1 VAQTTVSADAYP
13 PLLSLTYFT
22 LIVIVI
28 GREPWYALAA
38 AGGLLV
44 IPSYITDTDTS
55 TWLTLI
61 FGLSAVG
68 LALQGGMP
76 DVPQAIRKMLDRFRR
91 PAPRL
96 KAAAAADGTT
106 KVPRPSGPLELHSD
120 KILVRFG
127 GHVAVDELSV
137 QAQTGRITGLI
148 GPNGA
153 GKTTTFDVL
162 SGLRRPSGGQVY
174 VQETDMTRRSP
185 SVRARAGIGRT
196 FQKMELFDSL
206 TVRENVA
213 MGYEGPL
220 AGANPAWH
228 LLARPGDAA
237 ACRQATDEALALCDI
252 EAVAEV
258 NAGSLSTG
266 QRRLVELARCLAG
279 PFRVLLLDEP
289 SSGLDVAETERF
301 GEILKDVVEKRGVGI
316 LLVEHDMSLV
326 LGICDEIFVLDFGEL
341 IFTGTPAEVR
351 ASDVVR
357 AAYLGDP
364 EVEDAVDPSHHPE
377 LSVETQS

>member
-1 VAQTTVSADAYP
+1 V
-13 PLLSLTYFT
+13 
-22 LIVIVI
+22 
-28 GREPWYALAA
+28 
-38 AGGLLV
+38 
-44 IPSYITDTDTS
+44 
-55 TWLTLI
+55 
-61 FGLSAVG
+61 
-68 LALQGGMP
+68 
-76 DVPQAIRKMLDRFRR
+76 
-91 PAPRL
+91 
-96 KAAAAADGTT
+96 
-106 KVPRPSGPLELHSD
+106 GPLELHSD

-137 QAQTGRITGLI
+137 KAQTGRITGLI

-162 SGLRRPSGGQVY
+162 SGLRRPSAGQVY

-213 MGYEGPL
+213 MGFEGCI
-220 AGANPAWH
+220 AGANPLRQVFA
-228 LLARPGDAA
+228 APGDGA
-237 ACRQATDEALALCDI
+237 ACRQATDEALTLCDI
-252 EAVAEV
+252 ESIADV

-266 QRRLVELARCLAG
+266 QRRLVELARCVAG

-289 SSGLDVAETERF
+289 SSGLDVTETERF
-301 GEILKDVVEKRGVGI
+301 GEILKEVVEKRGVGI

-326 LGICDEIFVLDFGEL
+326 LGICDDIFVLDFGEL
-341 IFTGTPAEVR
+341 IFTGTPDEVR
-351 ASDVVR
+351 ASDAVR

-377 LSVETQS
+377 LNVETAS